1 MRGSSDLPS
10 AASGSGTHG
19 EPLTPG
25 GPAPR
30 LRLRRLSRGVRQ
42 ALDPPRLRTG
52 GMTAVLFCSLA
63 IIAAGEARAFDPAD
77 VDREWDIDT
86 DDYDE
91 EDLYW
96 SNEESWD
103 PQGVP
108 GDETVGVPMGSSPY
122 TGVYERLKIHN
133 DNRFD
138 LEDLLVGY
146 GDAGHLAATQIELK
160 NNARLDTTNAVI
172 GLGVDSNEND
182 QPNTWMYVTD
192 DARWTN
198 SDTVYVGHQNHGR
211 TVLGIEDS
219 GEFISEGDM
228 IIGHENL
235 YQTGAFVENEG
246 RLEVRGDLKIG
257 DNGQP
262 ADLSIQSEESSLL
275 TEGSTRIGIGSSD
288 GRDRLSLHG
297 EWDAHGSIEIGVD
310 GGNGQLT
317 LTRWARLRM
326 DDDATDRTVHLAPDS
341 DATGRM
347 TIFHRV
353 GRPVADV
360 DEIRGGDGE
369 AILEV
374 GTDDDDLTYHL
385 TRNGEDSGE
394 ALQLTGSLSLTTN
407 RDGTVVLHGQQDY
420 TGGTEVDGNTLR
432 LGDGAHL
439 APDGDDYGGTEVHDG
454 GHLLLDGGAISYA
467 DGSGTT
473 VAHGQLEVAGDQ
485 GRLEHPDADLTLGTE
500 GRGEL
505 LVRDDAHLHTDE
517 ATLGASADGMGTA
530 RLTDGGTW
538 EIDRGLQVGTEGV
551 GTVTVAAGGR
561 LTVDDAGEVV
571 PAGNDGSEE
580 MAAEVGEPLP
590 TAGEINLAGNE
601 GSEGHL
607 RIGAANGA
615 AGYLGAEAVQGGDGD
630 AHLRFEHGE
639 DGYHFSDTGTS
650 DGEAIDITGSTSL
663 HQDGTGRTILGPN
676 GTYDHTGETRVR
688 AGILQVDGEVTD
700 SHVYVEGGLLAG
712 VGTVGD
718 VTMQGGTLS
727 PGNSIGTLTT
737 GSIDYSEGGEYR
749 VQFNA
754 DGESDRLVVDG
765 TASLSGGTVT
775 LESLSEEA
783 EFDDGQYEYRIL
795 EAEQREGEFDAM
807 ESPDFAFLE
816 PDLVYDGNEVLF
828 RLTRARDFVDVAET
842 RNQHAVAGGLDALA
856 EAPAMAP
863 IVNTFSGLEPD
874 DARAALDDLSGVDH
888 THVQQ
893 IGLRGAQRFRAGLT
907 GRMPGPGGAQA
918 PRETASLEQ
927 LAGLQLA
934 SAGQPR
940 GLLDDSP
947 GTSRG
952 WWVNAEGGR
961 GDIDDTTNASGA
973 DYRFSGLTVGFDAP
987 VSEEL
992 HLGAAMG
999 YTRNR
1004 GDTAGGDI
1012 DVDSIHLAAYGGW
1025 HRDALYARG
1034 SVGMAYHSTDTE
1046 RFVDTV
1052 GQTAEADYSARGVG
1066 MRAEGGYTFEIGDT
1080 ARLTPFGGLDYEY
1093 LRRSGFSESGAGAAN
1108 LDVDRESEYS
1118 LRSQAGVRFD
1128 QAFETTGGRVA
1139 PYAEAAWVHEHGDR
1153 SSRMDTAFAADTS
1166 TRFTIEGPRLS
1177 RDRVRVAAGLDA
1189 RLNEDSFLNVGY
1201 QGEIASSD
1209 DLHAIGLTFRR
1220 NW

>member
-1 MRGSSDLPS
+1 
-10 AASGSGTHG
+10 
-19 EPLTPG
+19 
-25 GPAPR
+25 
-30 LRLRRLSRGVRQ
+30 
-42 ALDPPRLRTG
+42 
-52 GMTAVLFCSLA
+52 MTAVLFCSLA
-63 IIAAGEARAFDPAD
+63 IIAAGEVRAFDPDPAD

-86 DDYDE
+86 A

-96 SNEESWD
+96 SNEENWD

-108 GDETVGVPMGSSPY
+108 DDETVGVPMGSSPY
-122 TGVYERLKIHN
+122 DSVNYERLKIHN
-133 DNRFD
+133 DNHFD

-160 NNARLDTTNAVI
+160 DNARLDTTNAVI

-182 QPNTWMYVTD
+182 QPNTRMYVTD

-198 SDTVYVGHQNHGR
+198 TDTVYVGHQNHGR
-211 TVLGIEDS
+211 TILGVKDS

-235 YQTGAFVENEG
+235 YPTGAFVENEG

-326 DDDATDRTVHLAPDS
+326 DDATDRTVHLAPDS

-353 GRPVADV
+353 ERPVADV

-385 TRNGEDSGE
+385 TRNGEDSGA
-394 ALQLTGSLSLTTN
+394 ALKLTGSLSLTTN
-407 RDGTVVLHGQQDY
+407 RDGTVVLHGHQDY

-439 APDGDDYGGTEVHDG
+439 APDPDGDDYGGTEVHDD
-454 GHLLLDGGAISYA
+454 GHLLLDGGAISYD

-538 EIDRGLQVGTEGV
+538 EIDRGLQVGAEGV
-551 GTVTVAAGGR
+551 GELVLDSDAELAGSASGFIIAEDPGSQGHVEISGPAATLDLEDAATDVGTDGHGSLVIRDGGSMHTWDGWIAASQDSTGEVHIHGDDSEWRSGAFRVGVRGTGTVTVAAGGR
-561 LTVDDAGEVV
+561 LEVDGAGDIEV
-571 PAGNDGSEE
+571 AGND
-580 MAAEVGEPLP
+580 
-590 TAGEINLAGNE
+590 

-607 RIGAANGA
+607 RIGADNGA
-615 AGYLGAEAVQGGDGD
+615 AGYLGTEAVQGGDGD

-765 TASLSGGTVT
+765 TARLSGGTVT
-775 LESLSEEA
+775 LESLSAEA

-795 EAEQREGEFDAM
+795 EAEQREGEFDTM

-888 THVQQ
+888 THGNQ
-893 IGLRGAQRFRAGLT
+893 IGLRDAQRFRAGLT

-947 GTSRG
+947 ETSRG

-973 DYRFSGLTVGFDAP
+973 DYRFTGLT
-987 VSEEL
+987 
-992 HLGAAMG
+992 
-999 YTRNR
+999 
-1004 GDTAGGDI
+1004 
-1012 DVDSIHLAAYGGW
+1012 
-1025 HRDALYARG
+1025 
-1034 SVGMAYHSTDTE
+1034 
-1046 RFVDTV
+1046 
-1052 GQTAEADYSARGVG
+1052 
-1066 MRAEGGYTFEIGDT
+1066 
-1080 ARLTPFGGLDYEY
+1080 
-1093 LRRSGFSESGAGAAN
+1093 
-1108 LDVDRESEYS
+1108 
-1118 LRSQAGVRFD
+1118 
-1128 QAFETTGGRVA
+1128 
-1139 PYAEAAWVHEHGDR
+1139 
-1153 SSRMDTAFAADTS
+1153 
-1166 TRFTIEGPRLS
+1166 
-1177 RDRVRVAAGLDA
+1177 
-1189 RLNEDSFLNVGY
+1189 
-1201 QGEIASSD
+1201 
-1209 DLHAIGLTFRR
+1209 
-1220 NW
+1220 